1 VADPLPELSI
11 FLDYMDPM
19 LSVIARETNIYV
31 QKKPSDSG
39 RRKRKDNDRWF
50 DTIEDEMKVCF
61 PSAF

>member
-11 FLDYMDPM
+11 FLDYMDPL
-19 LSVIARETNIYV
+19 LSVIPRQTNIYM
-31 QKKPSDSG
+31 QNKPSDAG

-50 DTIEDEMKVCF
+50 DTIEDEIKVCF